1 MNTLAELNTSILAA
15 GDFTGPI
22 RKLAQVLITVSG
34 ALGAIIVIYGAIRF
48 ALAFQKLDQQGEH
61 QATLTIVAG
70 GILIGISAVLGV
82 LGVAV

>member
-1 MNTLAELNTSILAA
+1 MNSIAKLNYLMCVA

-22 RKLAQVLITVSG
+22 RKLAKVLITVSG
-34 ALGAIIVIYGAIRF
+34 ALGAVIVIYGAIRF